1 MQGMRRRTNEADL
14 KLILTEV
21 LVVVICVHVEAS
33 CSLRGG
39 VACESTYTAGRR
51 NSRGPTN
58 SKSWRRTGCQTGRLR
73 TVEIHRHKT
82 THQRSDPGDI
92 ELDHMSACTKVLY
105 SHRHKVHFD
114 VRHGC
119 TVCAGRDGEEGVCGE
134 AWRVACLT
142 SGLRKLATTSYEV
155 GGTRLPTL
163 RSADYQ
169 AGGPWDRRGGCQ
181 SEGANPVIIS
191 LAAPPMLL
199 ARRRRARNQDPP
211 KP

>member
-1 MQGMRRRTNEADL
+1 MRRLTKGAIL
-14 KLILTEV
+14 KTSSETICLCALKCCTHIGIKSTLTSDM
-21 LVVVICVHVEAS
+21 VVQYVQD
-33 CSLRGG
+33 G
-39 VACESTYTAGRR
+39 T
-51 NSRGPTN
+51 
-58 SKSWRRTGCQTGRLR
+58 
-73 TVEIHRHKT
+73 
-82 THQRSDPGDI
+82 
-92 ELDHMSACTKVLY
+92 
-105 SHRHKVHFD
+105 
-114 VRHGC
+114 
-119 TVCAGRDGEEGVCGE
+119 GEEGVCGE